1 MATKILQN
9 IKQQQKK
16 ERNSG
21 LEQLECVNENKLLI
35 LGWTVPL
42 RTFYIIK
49 NISDG
54 VTLKCVNVLPIIIT
68 Y

>member
-42 RTFYIIK
+42 RTFYIIQ